1 MNIQKVSDS
10 LQSNIEEELSYLE
23 YLKQPLENDVWE
35 NAVKEFNELRAEIEH
50 DNKSYNNIF
59 MQ

>member
-23 YLKQPLENDVWE
+23 YLKQPLENDV
-35 NAVKEFNELRAEIEH
+35 
-50 DNKSYNNIF
+50 
-59 MQ
+59 